1 MINQKQDRN
10 RLMKKA
16 SKGEAGAAD
25 AVILPR
31 EEPRLSEGALYGIAG
46 DVVRKMDPYSEADPA
61 AVLFQLLIS
70 FGSAAGSNAYF
81 QIEGDRHAAN
91 LFAVIVG
98 QSSKARKGT
107 SWGVVRAITE
117 TMDPQW
123 WGFRQATGLSS
134 GEGLI
139 FQVRDELAD
148 KNGDTIEGMAD
159 KRLLVFE
166 GELAQVLRVLKREG
180 NTLSGVIRNAW
191 DGKTLSTMTR
201 NNPIRATNPH
211 ISIIG
216 HITNEELQK
225 EIRGSAEMFNGFAN
239 RFLWVFAKRSKLLP
253 RSIPIPEGLLDAEI
267 ERLKEAVAF
276 AKSCGRMKRDSE
288 AEDLWEQCYT
298 GHLSFAL
305 TGLLGAATSR
315 GEAQVVRLSLIFAL
329 LDCSPIIR
337 AVHLRA
343 ALECW
348 QYCGDSAQYIFGERQ
363 ADPTLNKIIEALR
376 ANPAGLTKTELMSDV
391 FSGNCEADKLSS
403 ALRQLEESGQVRREG
418 RPGQRGTLDHWLP
431 ASPFKMYE
439 FNELRE

>member
-1 MINQKQDRN
+1 
-10 RLMKKA
+10 
-16 SKGEAGAAD
+16 
-25 AVILPR
+25 
-31 EEPRLSEGALYGIAG
+31 
-46 DVVRKMDPYSEADPA
+46 
-61 AVLFQLLIS
+61 
-70 FGSAAGSNAYF
+70 
-81 QIEGDRHAAN
+81 
-91 LFAVIVG
+91 
-98 QSSKARKGT
+98 
-107 SWGVVRAITE
+107 
-117 TMDPQW
+117 
-123 WGFRQATGLSS
+123 
-134 GEGLI
+134 
-139 FQVRDELAD
+139 
-148 KNGDTIEGMAD
+148 
-159 KRLLVFE
+159 
-166 GELAQVLRVLKREG
+166 
-180 NTLSGVIRNAW
+180 
-191 DGKTLSTMTR
+191 MTR
-201 NNPIRATNPH
+201 SDPLRATNPH

-216 HITNEELQK
+216 HITNEELQR

-253 RSIPIPEGLLDAEI
+253 RSIPIPEGLLDVEI

-276 AKSCGRMKRDSE
+276 AKRCGRMKRDSE

-329 LDCSPIIR
+329 LDCSPTIR

-348 QYCGDSAQYIFGERQ
+348 QYCGESAQYIFGERQ

-376 ANPAGLTKTELMSDV
+376 ANPEGLTKTQLMSDV
-391 FSGNCEADKLSS
+391 FSGNYEADKLSS

-418 RPGQRGTLDHWLP
+418 RPGQRGTLDHWLS

>member
-1 MINQKQDRN
+1 MNNQKHDRN
-10 RLMKKA
+10 IPMKRNTKI
-16 SKGEAGAAD
+16 EAVAAD
-25 AVILPR
+25 AVIQQR
-31 EEPRLSEGALYGIAG
+31 AEPRLSEGALYGIAG
-46 DVVRKMDPYSEADPA
+46 EIVRKMDSYSEADPA
-61 AVLFQLLIS
+61 AVLFQLITC
-70 FGSAAGSNAYF
+70 FVSAVGSNAYF
-81 QIEGDRHAAN
+81 QIEGDKHTAN
-91 LFAVIVG
+91 LFAAIVG
-98 QSSKARKGT
+98 QSAKARKGT
-107 SWGVVRAITE
+107 SWGVVGAITE
-117 TMDPQW
+117 KMDPQW
-123 WGFRQATGLSS
+123 SGFRQETGLSS

-139 FQVRDELAD
+139 IPVRDESKD
-148 KNGDTIEGMAD
+148 KRGGIIEGVSD

-166 GELAQVLRVLKREG
+166 GEFSRVLRVMQREN
-180 NTLSGVIRNAW
+180 NTLSGMIRNAW

-201 NNPIRATNPH
+201 SDPLRATNPH
-211 ISIIG
+211 VSIIG
-216 HITNEELQK
+216 HITNEELQR

-239 RFLWVFAKRSKLLP
+239 RFLWVFAKRSKMLP